1 MSATGASAI
10 AWARAE
16 ITSTSKSWRNL
27 CLQFTRSAFR
37 VKAKYPSAIVAWS
50 NAKKRHATDNADSI
64 PAGVPVFW
72 SIGQYG
78 HVAISLGGG
87 RCISTDILRRGKPD
101 IVDIDTVTKRWGARL
116 LGWSED
122 INDVTVYVPPKPVPK
137 TVKYRVNTRVL
148 PLNGRSGPGTKFKV
162 VAKAKKGQTLTIDK
176 VDGGW
181 GRTSYGHWFKMS
193 FLKKV

>member
-1 MSATGASAI
+1 LTTPLRPLKVTNS
-10 AWARAE
+10 
-16 ITSTSKSWRNL
+16 
-27 CLQFTRSAFR
+27 
-37 VKAKYPSAIVAWS
+37 
-50 NAKKRHATDNADSI
+50 
-64 PAGVPVFW
+64 PAN
-72 SIGQYG
+72 Y
-78 HVAISLGGG
+78 
-87 RCISTDILRRGKPD
+87 LRK
-101 IVDIDTVTKRWGARL
+101 T
-116 LGWSED
+116 
-122 INDVTVYVPPKPVPK
+122 PK